1 MTDRWLTE
9 NWTQFMSGADELLQ
23 DIRRNAEQLGN
34 DTVRTLLEQ
43 AEEQRIAAEAT
54 LRAFSEQRQALL
66 QTLDALQSEL
76 AVAGRPL
83 PGEVS

>member
-9 NWTQFMSGADELLQ
+9 NWTQFMSGSDELLDEIRHNADELGSETINKLVQ
-23 DIRRNAEQLGN
+23 QADQQ
-34 DTVRTLLEQ
+34 RTM
-43 AEEQRIAAEAT
+43 AEAT
-54 LRAFSEQRQALL
+54 LRTFSEQRQALL

-83 PGEVS
+83 RGEVS